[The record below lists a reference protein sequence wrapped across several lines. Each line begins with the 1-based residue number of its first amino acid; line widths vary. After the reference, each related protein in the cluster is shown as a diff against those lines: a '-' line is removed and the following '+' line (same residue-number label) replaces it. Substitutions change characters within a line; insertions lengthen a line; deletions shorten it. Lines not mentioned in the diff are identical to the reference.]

1 MKIIGVTG
9 PTGSGKTVLTEY
21 FASLGI
27 PTINAD
33 ELYHSLLIPPS
44 PCLDAISSAFG
55 KDMLS
60 EDGSLDRKALSALV
74 FSDSQKLELLNSTVL
89 EIVISEV
96 RKKLSTLDRQGSK
109 AVVIDAPTLIES
121 GFDKECDTVISV
133 ISPKAIRTER
143 IASRDNITRDSAL
156 KRIEAQK
163 DDSFYISH
171 SHFVLTNDS
180 DTQDFEKKIKE
191 LVASLQLNNI

>member
-74 FSDSQKLELLNSTVL
+74 NFCNEQSYYGQ
-89 EIVISEV
+89 
-96 RKKLSTLDRQGSK
+96 KKLKFLKITTCL
-109 AVVIDAPTLIES
+109 
-121 GFDKECDTVISV
+121 C
-133 ISPKAIRTER
+133 ER
-143 IASRDNITRDSAL
+143 
-156 KRIEAQK
+156 
-163 DDSFYISH
+163 FYI
-171 SHFVLTNDS
+171 
-180 DTQDFEKKIKE
+180 
-191 LVASLQLNNI
+191 